1 MQQNDDVVSSWL
13 NGTDSIG
20 GLDNPAGPLYV
31 DGDTEKR
38 MTSEAGAQIMQTLLK
53 TTQSC
58 ASGCACC

>member
-13 NGTDSIG
+13 DGADCSG

-31 DGDTEKR
+31 DSAVEKK
-38 MTSEAGAQIMQTLLK
+38 MTAQAGAQMIDTMLK

>member
-1 MQQNDDVVSSWL
+1 MQQNDDVVSGWL
-13 NGTDSIG
+13 SSTG

-31 DGDTEKR
+31 DNTIEKK
-38 MTSEAGAQIMQTLLK
+38 MTSQAGATMIDTMYK

>member
-1 MQQNDDVVSSWL
+1 MQQNDDVVSGWL
-13 NGTDSIG
+13 SGTDSIG

-31 DGDTEKR
+31 DSATEKK
-38 MTSEAGAQIMQTLLK
+38 MTSQAGPTIQTLLK

>member
-1 MQQNDDVVSSWL
+1 MQQNDDVVSGWL

-31 DGDTEKR
+31 DNDTEKK
-38 MTSEAGAQIMQTLLK
+38 MTSQASGAMVQTLLK

>member
-13 NGTDSIG
+13 SGSDSS
-20 GLDNPAGPLYV
+20 DNPAGPLYV
-31 DGDTEKR
+31 DSSIQKKMTNRTSMQRMDT
-38 MTSEAGAQIMQTLLK
+38 MLK